1 MRLVS
6 VHGYTDSPRLT
17 QYFPEDSAQIGFEYT
32 LGQIDVFID
41 SGPDEIQTPTHWNPI
56 GHSMTAPPPVL
67 SPSSILT
74 LPWSLCAFMPARKN
88 SARFKFFFKFFACLK
103 FRKY

>member
-1 MRLVS
+1 VS
-6 VHGYTDSPRLT
+6 VHGCTDIPELT

-32 LGQIDVFID
+32 HGQIDVFIN
-41 SGPDEIQTPTHWNPI
+41 SGPAEIQTPTHWNPI
-56 GHSMTAPPPVL
+56 GYSLVALPPVL

-88 SARFKFFFKFFACLK
+88 SARLKMFIFCLFKIP
-103 FRKY
+103 